1 VNALWMRQLTGML
14 RLELRKSLLSRR
26 GWWIYLLALAPVAL
40 SVAHWLLQSGRPSTR
55 HSLGEDSMV
64 FAGLFQLYYL
74 RLGIFFGCVGIF
86 SNQFRGEMLE
96 KTLHYYYL
104 TPVRRE
110 LLVAGK
116 YIAGLAAALLLF
128 VGSVTA
134 CFLTLSRHFGPAF
147 SDYLWSGPGLGQ
159 LGWYMTTTALACIG
173 YGAVFMLCGLL
184 FRNPL
189 IPAVVVMIWEEI
201 NPFLPALLK
210 KISVIFYLKSL
221 CPVEVPVPGPLA
233 LIVIMADPTPVWLAI
248 TGLLAVAALVLAYA
262 GLSARRAEISYSE

>member
-1 VNALWMRQLTGML
+1 MRQLTGML

-40 SVAHWLLQSGRPSTR
+40 SVAHWLFQSGRPSVR

-74 RLGIFFGCVGIF
+74 RLGVFFGCVGIF

-221 CPVEVPVPGPLA
+221 CPVDVPVPGPLA